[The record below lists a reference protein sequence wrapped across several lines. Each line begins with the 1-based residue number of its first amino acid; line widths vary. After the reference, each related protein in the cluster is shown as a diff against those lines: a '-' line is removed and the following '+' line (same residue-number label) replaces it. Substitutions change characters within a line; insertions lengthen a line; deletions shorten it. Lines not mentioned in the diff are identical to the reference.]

1 MGQEQLLD
9 TKTPTARKT
18 RTLYVREE
26 DQEIWDQAK
35 ELVGDS
41 LSMYITNH
49 LKALVASEKAAQKG
63 FERIVLKFTH
73 GKIPQA
79 KAFYGRWII
88 SPQQPFRTQ
97 YRDDLSWETSNY
109 AVATTAKNKVVI
121 FVFRKEKYGEE
132 SYDQASM
139 HVLDSLE
146 ELAVTSEFAPNLV
159 GEVMKRLGIEIQELD
174 I

>member
-1 MGQEQLLD
+1 MAQEQLLD
-9 TKTPTARKT
+9 AKTPTARKT

-49 LKALVASEKAAQKG
+49 LKALVASEKAAQQG
-63 FERIVLKFTH
+63 FERIVLKFTEE
-73 GKIPQA
+73 KIPQA

-88 SPQQPFRTQ
+88 SPQQPFQ
-97 YRDDLSWETSNY
+97 DGSQADFY
-109 AVATTAKNKVVI
+109 AVAMTAKNKIVI
-121 FVFRKEKYGEE
+121 FNFWGEE
-132 SYDQASM
+132 YSEQAYGTAFM

-146 ELAVTSEFAPNLV
+146 AGDVALRLPANLV
-159 GEVMKRLGIEIQELD
+159 SEVMKRQGIEIQELD